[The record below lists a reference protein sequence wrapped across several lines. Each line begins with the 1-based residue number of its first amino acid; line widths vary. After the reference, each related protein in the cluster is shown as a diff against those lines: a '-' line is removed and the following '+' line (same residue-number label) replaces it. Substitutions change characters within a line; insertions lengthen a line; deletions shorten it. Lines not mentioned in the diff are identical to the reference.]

1 MFGKFEEAYLKVL
14 KECDETSDVPV
25 NECDNDNQIATEAVD
40 ENKVKVVSFRTSDQA
55 LIDALNNG
63 FEEVVFFVK
72 SVDDDGEE
80 TVEEVK
86 FGSDSFDEFSIED
99 VPADPAEDE
108 DVPADPAEDAPA
120 DPAEDGDD
128 EFNEGVIGAG
138 LGAAGGAALG
148 AAIPVVGPVIGAAAG
163 GAIGGSL

>member
-1 MFGKFEEAYLKVL
+1 MFGKFEEVYLKVL
-14 KECDETSDVPV
+14 KECDETSDIPV
-25 NECDNDNQIATEAVD
+25 NECGNDKQIATEAVD

-55 LIDALNNG
+55 LIDALNAG

-86 FGSDSFDEFSIED
+86 FGSDSFDELSI
-99 VPADPAEDE
+99 
-108 DVPADPAEDAPA
+108 EDAPA
-120 DPAEDGDD
+120 DPSEDDDAPVDPAEDGDD

>member
-14 KECDETSDVPV
+14 KECDETSDIPV
-25 NECDNDNQIATEAVD
+25 NECGNDKQIATEAAD

-55 LIDALNNG
+55 LIDALNAG

-72 SVDDDGEE
+72 SVDNDGEE

-86 FGSDSFDEFSIED
+86 FGPDSFDEFSI
-99 VPADPAEDE
+99 
-108 DVPADPAEDAPA
+108 EDAPA

>member
-25 NECDNDNQIATEAVD
+25 NECGNDNQIATEAVD
-40 ENKVKVVSFRTSDQA
+40 EKVKVVSFRTSDQA
-55 LIDALNNG
+55 LIDALNAG

-86 FGSDSFDEFSIED
+86 FGSDSFDELSI
-99 VPADPAEDE
+99 
-108 DVPADPAEDAPA
+108 EDAPA

-148 AAIPVVGPVIGAAAG
+148 AAIPVVGPVIGATAG

>member
-55 LIDALNNG
+55 LINALNAG

-99 VPADPAEDE
+99 
-108 DVPADPAEDAPA
+108 APA

-128 EFNEGVIGAG
+128 EFNEGVISAG

>member
-14 KECDETSDVPV
+14 KECDETSGAPATECNNKKPV
-25 NECDNDNQIATEAVD
+25 TECGDGEQVATEAA
-40 ENKVKVVSFRTSDQA
+40 ENKRKVVTFFTEDPS

-86 FGSDSFDEFSIED
+86 FGPEVFEEIT
-99 VPADPAEDE
+99 V
-108 DVPADPAEDAPA
+108 EDAPV
-120 DPAEDGDD
+120 DPSEDGDE
-128 EFNEGVIGAG
+128 EFNEGLAG
-138 LGAAGGAALG
+138 
-148 AAIPVVGPVIGAAAG
+148 AAG
-163 GAIGGSL
+163 GAIGGAMLGGPLGAVAGGLLGAEL

>member
-99 VPADPAEDE
+99 VPADPAED
-108 DVPADPAEDAPA
+108 APA

>member
-14 KECDETSDVPV
+14 KECDETSDIPV
-25 NECDNDNQIATEAVD
+25 NECGNDKQIATEAVD

-55 LIDALNNG
+55 LIDALNAG

-99 VPADPAEDE
+99 
-108 DVPADPAEDAPA
+108 APA
-120 DPAEDGDD
+120 DPSEDGDD

>member
-14 KECDETSDVPV
+14 KECDETSDAPVVECDKEPV
-25 NECDNDNQIATEAVD
+25 NECGDGEQVTTEAAD
-40 ENKVKVVSFRTSDQA
+40 ENKVKVVSFRTSDPA
-55 LIDALNNG
+55 LIDALNSG

-99 VPADPAEDE
+99 
-108 DVPADPAEDAPA
+108 APA
-120 DPAEDGDD
+120 DPVEDGDD
-128 EFNEGVIGAG
+128 EFNEGIA
-138 LGAAGGAALG
+138 GAAGGAIAGGLVGGPLG
-148 AAIPVVGPVIGAAAG
+148 AVAG
-163 GAIGGSL
+163 GLLGSEL

>member
-25 NECDNDNQIATEAVD
+25 NECGNDKQIATEAAD

-55 LIDALNNG
+55 LIDALNAG

-86 FGSDSFDEFSIED
+86 FGPDSFDEFSI
-99 VPADPAEDE
+99 
-108 DVPADPAEDAPA
+108 EDAPA

>member
-14 KECDETSDVPV
+14 KECDETSDIPV
-25 NECDNDNQIATEAVD
+25 NECGNDKQIATEAVD
-40 ENKVKVVSFRTSDQA
+40 ENKVKVVSFRTSYQA
-55 LIDALNNG
+55 LIDALNAG

-99 VPADPAEDE
+99 APADPSED
-108 DVPADPAEDAPA
+108 EDAPA
-120 DPAEDGDD
+120 DPSEDGDD

-148 AAIPVVGPVIGAAAG
+148 GAIPVVGPVIGAAAG